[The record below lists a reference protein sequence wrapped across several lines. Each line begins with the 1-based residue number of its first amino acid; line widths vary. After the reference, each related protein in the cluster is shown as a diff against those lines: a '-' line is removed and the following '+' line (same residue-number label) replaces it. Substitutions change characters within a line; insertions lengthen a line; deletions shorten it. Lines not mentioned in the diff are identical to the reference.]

1 MNNNTKKCL
10 WKGCKT
16 KIKIDTSIEEDLPFV
31 SIEGWCDVHDLAYS
45 IYSKLEQE
53 FCKRKRIS
61 FPPNSVTYPIHK
73 KALLQLNELAEYR
86 AKEKI
91 KHG

>member
-1 MNNNTKKCL
+1 MNNTTKKCF

-16 KIKIDTSIEEDLPFV
+16 KIQVDTSIESDMSFV
-31 SIEGWCDVHDLAYS
+31 TVEGWCDVHKLAYS
-45 IYSKLEQE
+45 IFHELERE

-73 KALLQLNELAEYR
+73 IALHELNELAEYR

-91 KHG
+91 KHD

>member
-1 MNNNTKKCL
+1 MNNTTKKCF
-10 WKGCKT
+10 WSGCKT
-16 KIKIDTSIEEDLPFV
+16 KIQVDTSIESSFSLV
-31 SIEGWCDVHDLAYS
+31 IVEGYCNVHISAWK
-45 IYSKLEQE
+45 IYRKLEQE

-61 FPPNSVTYPIHK
+61 CPPNSVTYPIHK
-73 KALLQLNELAEYR
+73 KAISQLYELAEYR

>member
-16 KIKIDTSIEEDLPFV
+16 KIKIDTSIEEGLPFV
-31 SIEGWCDVHDLAYS
+31 SVEGWCDVHDLAYS
-45 IYSKLEQE
+45 IYSKLTQE

-73 KALLQLNELAEYR
+73 KAISQLYELAEYR
-86 AKEKI
+86 AMEKI